1 MELQK
6 IHGLITNITQ
16 HYSAFA
22 VNTEGQNTFIT
33 NNLARFLQLSVGDQ
47 VLMDVVPNHPD
58 KAQTIPY
65 RAVGCVK
72 LKESLPEEN
81 LEDEPEPEPDNGV
94 LEQLLNEWTE
104 LKQSPKEIK
113 KTVTK
118 ILSDADTYLI
128 TSEVVAAYR
137 EEQPDQTDVSDK
149 DINNACYRLFKQS
162 KIAKAEV
169 WSKPDQSKCS
179 FNLWAFDASRF
190 TL

>member
-22 VNTEGQNTFIT
+22 VDAEGQNTFIT

-81 LEDEPEPEPDNGV
+81 PEQPEPEQDNGV
-94 LEQLLNEWTE
+94 LEQLLKEWTE
-104 LKQSPKEIK
+104 LKQSPKEIMG
-113 KTVTK
+113 TVTK

-128 TSEVVAAYR
+128 NAEVIAAYR
-137 EEQPDQTDVSDK
+137 EEQPDQADVSDK
-149 DINNACYRLFKQS
+149 DINNACHRLFKQS

-179 FNLWAFDASRF
+179 YNLWAFDASRF

>member
-47 VLMDVVPNHPD
+47 VLMDVVPNQPD

-72 LKESLPEEN
+72 LKECGPTARISQ
-81 LEDEPEPEPDNGV
+81 DEPEQDNGV
-94 LEQLLNEWTE
+94 LDQLLKEWTE
-104 LKQSPKEIK
+104 LKQSPKEIME
-113 KTVTK
+113 TVTK

-149 DINNACYRLFKQS
+149 DINNACHRLFKQS

-169 WSKPDQSKCS
+169 WGSPEQSKCS
-179 FNLWAFDASRF
+179 FNLWAHNVSRF